1 MAELYAVIAEF
12 DQAGDLLAA
21 AREIRR
27 QGFDRIETFTPFP
40 LDGLDDLL
48 GVDGRGVATAFLLGG
63 LAGAAIGF
71 AMQVGLTWLYPL
83 WIGGRPLVA
92 VPGYMMITFELMV
105 LGAVLSGIVTMML
118 ANRLPKLHHPVFDS
132 DRFTMGEERYYL
144 AILNSPGFDRDSAG
158 RALAALGPVSITDV
172 AAQPE

>member
-1 MAELYAVIAEF
+1 
-12 DQAGDLLAA
+12 
-21 AREIRR
+21 
-27 QGFDRIETFTPFP
+27 
-40 LDGLDDLL
+40 
-48 GVDGRGVATAFLLGG
+48 
-63 LAGAAIGF
+63 
-71 AMQVGLTWLYPL
+71 
-83 WIGGRPLVA
+83 
-92 VPGYMMITFELMV
+92 MMITFELMV